1 MEWGFLGYKQD
12 LSLGYEV
19 ENIKKNSGRGIGTS
33 AISEGRAMRE
43 VPVSIAAPVFSNSR
57 VSWPKEKLSRPT
69 SQYPRRRT
77 GSQVILPV

>member
-1 MEWGFLGYKQD
+1 M
-12 LSLGYEV
+12 
-19 ENIKKNSGRGIGTS
+19 
-33 AISEGRAMRE
+33 SEGRAMRE